1 MYSKRNVKQRIEGC
15 HQKERGKGAT
25 LFLKPDIKR
34 ALNSADPKKIRPRS
48 FLSSVVLKKGERDR
62 RKGRSHAFLIL
73 NL

>member
-25 LFLKPDIKR
+25 LFLKPDKAGPSIVQIK
-34 ALNSADPKKIRPRS
+34 KKIRPRS
-48 FLSSVVLKKGERDR
+48 FLSSVVLRKGERDK
-62 RKGRSHAFLIL
+62 RKEWNHAFLIV